1 MKRKL
6 TAICMIFAT
15 AFAVVA
21 CQSSDKSQTNN
32 TKDKTETQTVKERIA
47 NSIPDRYDDYG
58 ETKPADYYVKADG
71 FDYDYSNLNYKLV
84 WSDEFDYEGLP
95 DESKWTYDI
104 GKGQGGWGNGE
115 LQKYTDKGNAWVK
128 DGKLTIEL
136 RKEQDEFGK
145 DMYTSAR
152 IKTKG
157 KADFRYG
164 KFEIK
169 AKLPKGKG
177 TWPAIWMLPSSTT
190 EYGG

>member
-1 MKRKL
+1 M
-6 TAICMIFAT
+6 
-15 AFAVVA
+15 
-21 CQSSDKSQTNN
+21 
-32 TKDKTETQTVKERIA
+32 
-47 NSIPDRYDDYG
+47 
-58 ETKPADYYVKADG
+58 
-71 FDYDYSNLNYKLV
+71 NYKLV

-157 KADFRYG
+157 KADFRYD
-164 KFEIK
+164 
-169 AKLPKGKG
+169 LDRG
-177 TWPAIWMLPSSTT
+177 TGETG
-190 EYGG
+190 YGPDEPDKHEKQDNVYDNNTDNGR

>member
-1 MKRKL
+1 M
-6 TAICMIFAT
+6 
-15 AFAVVA
+15 
-21 CQSSDKSQTNN
+21 
-32 TKDKTETQTVKERIA
+32 
-47 NSIPDRYDDYG
+47 
-58 ETKPADYYVKADG
+58 
-71 FDYDYSNLNYKLV
+71 NYKLV

-169 AKLPKGKG
+169 AKLKSIKNFLRLKNRQNA
-177 TWPAIWMLPSSTT
+177 WNEAFVSSR
-190 EYGG
+190 